1 MMKSKKIGF
10 ALTLLL
16 WLRSLCVVGL
26 ARRVIA
32 HEYLHSLSPQAKT
45 ELPSSTR
52 RVALP
57 ILAADVTQ
65 GLSKAPF
72 FSYWIVVWLSPV
84 LLTAWAWRA
93 TDDVTALFRWM
104 IGMATYA
111 IFMCVSTV
119 LLAFSLWLPMR
130 R

>member
-16 WLRSLCVVGL
+16 WLCSLCVVGL

-72 FSYWIVVWLSPV
+72 YLLLDCRLALASPSDRV
-84 LLTAWAWRA
+84 GVAG
-93 TDDVTALFRWM
+93 D
-104 IGMATYA
+104 
-111 IFMCVSTV
+111 
-119 LLAFSLWLPMR
+119 
-130 R
+130 